1 MITITSKFI
10 WMIGQAKSKDEL
22 RDISYRAFLHPALSR
37 KDDNLITALCVYRE
51 NYLAGKDDKELK
63 ECKRALKLTQKQ
75 IDMITTTKGA

>member
-1 MITITSKFI
+1 MLNQFISMI
-10 WMIGQAKSKDEL
+10 AKAMTKDQL

-37 KDDNLITALCVYRE
+37 KDDNLITALCAYRE